1 MNVFVISRNPELYS
15 TRRLVEAGEKRGH
28 QFFVRDPLKF
38 TVHVSSQLGLYYHS
52 RKISIPDAVIPR
64 IGASITFFGLSVVRQ
79 FEHLKVFSLNDSHG
93 IACSRDKLRALQV
106 LNFYGIPH
114 PQTAVVRRKSEIIK
128 AIEEIG
134 GAPVVIKLIEGT
146 QGVGVVLAEDL
157 GTAQTI
163 MELLQFAKQNVL
175 VQQFIKEA
183 RGQDIRAFVVGD
195 RVVAA
200 MRRIAAHGDFRS
212 NVHRGGRAEAI
223 DLPPAYAQ
231 MAVRSA
237 QLVGLQVAGVDLIES
252 RNGPMVLEVNSSPGL
267 EGIERAT
274 GVDVATEIVQYLE
287 SKASREAR
295 S

>member
-38 TVHVSSQLGLYYHS
+38 TVHVSAQLGLYYHS

-79 FEHLKVFSLNDSHG
+79 FEHLKVFSLNDSQG

-106 LNFYGIPH
+106 LNYHGIPH

-195 RVVAA
+195 RVVAS

-287 SKASREAR
+287 SKVSCEAR

>member
-15 TRRLVEAGEKRGH
+15 TRRLVEAGESRGH
-28 QFFVRDPLKF
+28 QFVVRDPLKF
-38 TVHVSSQLGLYYHS
+38 TVHVSTSPALYYHS
-52 RKISIPDAVIPR
+52 RKIATPDAVIPR

-79 FEHLKVFSLNDSHG
+79 FEHLKVFSLNDSQS

-106 LNFYGIPH
+106 LNYHRIPH
-114 PQTAVVRRKSEIIK
+114 PKTAVVRRKSEILK

-157 GTAQTI
+157 STAQTI

-175 VQQFIKEA
+175 VQQFVKEA
-183 RGQDIRAFVVGD
+183 RGQDIRAFVVGN
-195 RVVAA
+195 RVVAS
-200 MRRIAAHGDFRS
+200 MRRIASQGDFRS
-212 NVHRGGRAEAI
+212 NVHRGGRVEALE
-223 DLPPAYAQ
+223 LPPSYAE

-252 RNGPMVLEVNSSPGL
+252 KEGPMVLEVNSSPGL

-274 GVDVATEIVQYLE
+274 GVDVAAEIVKYLE
-287 SKASREAR
+287 SKVQSESRA
-295 S
+295 